1 MKLPFE
7 GCALKE
13 YPAGSITQL
22 FGENPDLYAK
32 MGMKGHNGVDL
43 VAEHG
48 TLLLAVEKGKVVEV
62 KNDPNGYGK
71 HLRFI
76 TDKSFNGL
84 CREWTYGHCDDILV
98 EVGMSVKE
106 GEPIATMGNTGFVV
120 SDNTGNGFWSFNP
133 FKGTHLHLGM
143 RLVEKNSQGWS
154 YPGSRVKIKVPNYEN
169 GYKGAVDP
177 LLAFG
182 ITTTPD
188 IAKLETTVS
197 LLQKVVELYKQLR
210 NTK

>member
-1 MKLPFE
+1 MKLPFA
-7 GCALKE
+7 GCVLKE
-13 YPAGSITQL
+13 YPAGSITQF
-22 FGENPDLYAK
+22 FGENPELYAK
-32 MGMKGHNGVDL
+32 MGLKAHNGIDL
-43 VAEHG
+43 VSSHG
-48 TLLLAVEKGKVVEV
+48 TPMVAIEDGKVVEV

-71 HLRFI
+71 HVRFI
-76 TDKSFNGL
+76 TSKSYNGL

-98 EVGMSVKE
+98 EVGMLVKE
-106 GEPIATMGNTGFVV
+106 GEQIATMGNTGFVV
-120 SDNTGNGFWSFNP
+120 SGQTPFWSFNP

-143 RLVEKNSQGWS
+143 RLVEKTAQGWS
-154 YPGSRVKIKVPNYEN
+154 YPGSKIKIKVPNYEN
-169 GYKGAVDP
+169 GYKGSVDP
-177 LLAFG
+177 LPAFG